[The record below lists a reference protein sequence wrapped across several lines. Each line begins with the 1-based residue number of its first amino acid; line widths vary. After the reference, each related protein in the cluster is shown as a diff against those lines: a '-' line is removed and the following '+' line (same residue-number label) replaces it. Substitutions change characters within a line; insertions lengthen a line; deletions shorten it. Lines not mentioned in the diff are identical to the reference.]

1 MSANNKEDRD
11 VIPND
16 VDLTKSDIALYYESD
31 ELNSFKHKP
40 MFSPFNPGLK
50 KQPLNTK
57 SDQYSKAQR
66 VKVS

>member
-1 MSANNKEDRD
+1 MGVNTKEDKD

-16 VDLTKSDIALYYESD
+16 VDLSKSDIALYYKSD
-31 ELNSFKHKP
+31 ELNQFGHKP

-57 SDQYSKAQR
+57 NDQYSKAQR
-66 VKVS
+66 VKVT